1 MNVKQE
7 VNIVIKPE
15 VLCDEII
22 ISSMKVT
29 QLIVSLPLS
38 TVLPPDLVFC
48 QMSQPYSRVHG
59 GKITEH
65 YCLKNSYDNIFRTFN
80 LNLIR

>member
-1 MNVKQE
+1 MDVKKE

-59 GKITEH
+59 GKITEQ
-65 YCLKNSYDNIFRTFN
+65 YSLKIYMAIYLRSST
-80 LNLIR
+80 